1 MTSGPQLTNSLL
13 RRALDP
19 PVGGLLDS
27 GNCSQGVHLCVTNQD
42 IRGPIARCFIE
53 LPQG

>member
-13 RRALDP
+13 RALDP

-27 GNCSQGVHLCVTNQD
+27 EKQPMLSLVFN
-42 IRGPIARCFIE
+42 
-53 LPQG
+53 LPT